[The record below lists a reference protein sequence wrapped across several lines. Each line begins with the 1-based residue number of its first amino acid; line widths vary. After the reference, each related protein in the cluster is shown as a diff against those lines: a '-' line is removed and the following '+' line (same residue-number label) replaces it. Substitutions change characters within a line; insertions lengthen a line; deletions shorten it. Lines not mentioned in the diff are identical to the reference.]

1 MRRTFRPAA
10 AGDVEGPGLLLPW
23 VVLRV
28 TIILAGL
35 LAWAAAAWGR
45 SGGVAP
51 YLVGALLLAGAAW
64 PDSPLPAG
72 FLVAVGAVQVMAGGL
87 DARLAVTVAGLYAV
101 HVQCAV
107 AAGVPIGARF
117 ELRALCGS
125 ALRFAVVQAITVST
139 LLLVVGARTA
149 GLRTGE
155 HLAVLIA
162 AMVSAGMLAAALMI
176 PRLMASRR

>member
-10 AGDVEGPGLLLPW
+10 AGDVEGAGLLLPW

-28 TIILAGL
+28 TIVLAGL

-51 YLVGALLLAGAAW
+51 YLVGALLLAGAVW
-64 PDSPLPAG
+64 PDSPFPAG
-72 FLVAVGAVQVMAGGL
+72 FLIAVGGVQVMAGGL
-87 DARLAVTVAGLYAV
+87 DLRLAVTVAGLHAV

-117 ELRALCGS
+117 EPRALRGS
-125 ALRFAVVQAITVST
+125 VFRFAAIQAITVST
-139 LLLVVGARTA
+139 LLLAVGARTA

-162 AMVSAGMLAAALMI
+162 VFVSVSMLIAALMI
-176 PRLMASRR
+176 PRLMASGR